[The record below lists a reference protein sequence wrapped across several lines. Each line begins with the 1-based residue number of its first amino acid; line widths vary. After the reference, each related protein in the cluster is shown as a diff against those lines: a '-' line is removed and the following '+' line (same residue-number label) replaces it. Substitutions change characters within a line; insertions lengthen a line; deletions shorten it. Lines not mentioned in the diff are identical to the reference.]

1 MARLNIE
8 ARLHRYING
17 SKKYKEVVWV
27 RHYARIETAASAAN
41 TFLMFSGQTGDVIE
55 FTLKINGLQVG
66 TVRFT
71 AKNKTE
77 FEWNRTEAA
86 KLRNKHLM
94 EKGDKNS
101 LRNYKSFDTLMRES
115 LTTSTKSH

>member
-1 MARLNIE
+1 MSSAT
-8 ARLHRYING
+8 G
-17 SKKYKEVVWV
+17 
-27 RHYARIETAASAAN
+27 IETAAAAAN

-55 FTLKINGLQVG
+55 FVLKINGLQVG

-71 AKNKTE
+71 AKNKIE

-86 KLRNKHLM
+86 KLRNKYLLD
-94 EKGDKNS
+94 KGDKNS
-101 LRNYKSFDTLMRES
+101 LLNYKSFDTLMRES